1 MALGTQ
7 TSTERPTTERER
19 LSSIEAVLPHLATKA
34 DVADV
39 KVEVERVRIDI
50 ERMQANMI
58 KWHIGTAIAII
69 GAVFAIVRFLG

>member
-7 TSTERPTTERER
+7 TPTERPTTERER
-19 LSSIEAVLPHLATKA
+19 LSAIEAVLPHLATKA

-39 KVEVERVRIDI
+39 KVDVERVHAAI
-50 ERMQANMI
+50 ERLRADMI
-58 KWHIGTAIAII
+58 KWQIGIAIAII

>member
-7 TSTERPTTERER
+7 TPTQPPTTERER
-19 LSSIEAVLPHLATKA
+19 LSAIEAVLPHLATKA
-34 DVADV
+34 DV
-39 KVEVERVRIDI
+39 

-58 KWHIGTAIAII
+58 KWHIGIAIAII

>member
-7 TSTERPTTERER
+7 TPPERPTTERER

-34 DVADV
+34 DVERLRAD
-39 KVEVERVRIDI
+39 
-50 ERMQANMI
+50 MI
-58 KWHIGTAIAII
+58 KWQIGIAIAVV

>member
-7 TSTERPTTERER
+7 THTERPTTERER

-34 DVADV
+34 DVERLRAD
-39 KVEVERVRIDI
+39 
-50 ERMQANMI
+50 MI
-58 KWHIGTAIAII
+58 KWQIGIAIAIV

>member
-7 TSTERPTTERER
+7 TPTERPTTERER
-19 LSSIEAVLPHLATKA
+19 LSAIEAVLPHLATKA

-39 KVEVERVRIDI
+39 KAQI
-50 ERMQANMI
+50 ERLRADMI
-58 KWHIGTAIAII
+58 KWQIGIAIAII

>member
-7 TSTERPTTERER
+7 TPTERPTTERER
-19 LSSIEAVLPHLATKA
+19 IVAIEAVLPHLATKA

-39 KVEVERVRIDI
+39 KVYI

>member
-7 TSTERPTTERER
+7 TPTERPITERER
-19 LSSIEAVLPHLATKA
+19 IVAIEAVLPHLATKA

-39 KVEVERVRIDI
+39 KVYI

-58 KWHIGTAIAII
+58 KWHIGIAIAIV

>member
-7 TSTERPTTERER
+7 TPTERPITERER
-19 LSSIEAVLPHLATKA
+19 IVAIEAVLPHLATKA

-39 KVEVERVRIDI
+39 KVYI

-58 KWHIGTAIAII
+58 KWQIGIAIAVV

>member
-7 TSTERPTTERER
+7 TPTERPITERER
-19 LSSIEAVLPHLATKA
+19 IVAIEAVLPHLATKA
-34 DVADV
+34 DVTDV
-39 KVEVERVRIDI
+39 KVDVERVRVEI

-58 KWHIGTAIAII
+58 KWHIGTALAII

>member
-7 TSTERPTTERER
+7 TPTERPTTERER
-19 LSSIEAVLPHLATKA
+19 IVAIEAVLPHLATKA

-39 KVEVERVRIDI
+39 KVYI

-58 KWHIGTAIAII
+58 TWHIGTAIAII

>member
-7 TSTERPTTERER
+7 TPTERSTTERER

-34 DVADV
+34 DVERLRAD
-39 KVEVERVRIDI
+39 
-50 ERMQANMI
+50 MI
-58 KWHIGTAIAII
+58 KWQIGIAIAIV

>member
-7 TSTERPTTERER
+7 TTTERPTTERER
-19 LSSIEAVLPHLATKA
+19 IVAIEAVLPHLATKA

-39 KVEVERVRIDI
+39 KVDVERVHAAI
-50 ERMQANMI
+50 ERLRADMI
-58 KWHIGTAIAII
+58 KWQIGIAIAII

>member
-7 TSTERPTTERER
+7 TPTERPITERER
-19 LSSIEAVLPHLATKA
+19 IVAIEAVLPHLATKA

-39 KVEVERVRIDI
+39 KVYI
-50 ERMQANMI
+50 ERMQTNMI
-58 KWHIGTAIAII
+58 KWHRGTAIAII

>member
-7 TSTERPTTERER
+7 TPTERPATERER
-19 LSSIEAVLPHLATKA
+19 LVAIEAVLPHLATKA

-39 KVEVERVRIDI
+39 KVDVERVRVEI
-50 ERMQANMI
+50 ERMRADMI
-58 KWHIGTAIAII
+58 KWQIGIAIAVI

>member
-7 TSTERPTTERER
+7 TPTEPPTTERER
-19 LSSIEAVLPHLATKA
+19 LSAIEAVLPHLATKT

-39 KVEVERVRIDI
+39 KVEVERVRVDI

>member
-1 MALGTQ
+1 MAIETQ
-7 TSTERPTTERER
+7 APTERPTTERER
-19 LSSIEAVLPHLATKA
+19 IVAIEAVLPHLATKA

-39 KVEVERVRIDI
+39 KVDVERVRVEI

>member
-7 TSTERPTTERER
+7 TPKEPPTTERER
-19 LSSIEAVLPHLATKA
+19 LSAIEAVLPHLATKA

-39 KVEVERVRIDI
+39 KVDVERVRADI

-69 GAVFAIVRFLG
+69 GAMFAIVRFLG